1 MATTQLK
8 REPNIGVANPDWPD
22 IRSTMSN
29 IVSDGDEQ
37 SLTLQH
43 SSAANPSELL
53 IIRVNDDQTGEPVG
67 WLVHYIPSSGRESR
81 VLTNTGELA
90 PELLGNSSVPWSI
103 CLSRVW
109 SQRMRS
115 KPLLP
120 TSCNTVIQTRLRPGL
135 TTSRPSTITD
145 AQPTRAQR
153 HAEPDAAPDPRRKAG
168 GGR

>member
-1 MATTQLK
+1 MADGRGSNPTEAAMATTQLK

-43 SSAANPSELL
+43 SSAGNPSELL

-81 VLTNTGELA
+81 VLTNSGELA
-90 PELLGNSSVPWSI
+90 PRTAREFFGAVVDIPES
-103 CLSRVW
+103 CLVTEDAIQAAATHFLQHGDPNP
-109 SQRMRS
+109 SQ
-115 KPLLP
+115 
-120 TSCNTVIQTRLRPGL
+120 TWVDYFTAIN
-135 TTSRPSTITD
+135 
-145 AQPTRAQR
+145 
-153 HAEPDAAPDPRRKAG
+153 HH
-168 GGR
+168 